1 VIMRTRKRTSN
12 QVVEIL
18 VVEDSPTQAEELKFL
33 LEQQNY
39 SVTVATNGREALK
52 VMHERK
58 PTLVITDIVMPKMDG
73 YALCSAIKSDQALK
87 EIPVVIVTSLSS
99 IRDIAKSLE
108 CGADNFIRKPYD
120 PKTLIARI
128 DYILLN
134 IELRKHKKVRIGME
148 VILHGKKHFIN
159 SEREQIIDLLI
170 STYEEAVHMNEELQ
184 ERQKEIARSH
194 QTLGGLYRIAGE
206 LNRVSTEADVCDRAL
221 QGAMEMPNFQ
231 AGWIFLQDEHSGFRH
246 AAGCNLPATMSAP
259 GAMETDCRCRRMLLA
274 GDIPSST
281 NIMECERLQNG
292 AGNGSG
298 LRFHASTPL
307 MIDNR
312 CLGIMNLAGTE
323 GGSFADEDIKI
334 LDAVGSQLAVALER
348 ARLYQH
354 LEALVAQRTVALQA
368 ELVERKRAEAGL
380 RESESLKGAILESA
394 LDCLMTID
402 HEGKIVEFTPAA
414 EVTFGFTRQAALGKS
429 MAELIIPPGL
439 RDAHHRGFAHYLAT
453 GEGPALGKRL
463 ELTAI
468 RADGTEFPIELA
480 ITAIKSRS
488 TPLFTSCIRDITERK
503 SEQEKIKRLTRIHE
517 VLSGINSAIV
527 RIRDRGELF
536 RAACDVAVTKGVFA
550 MAWIGEIDPNT
561 LDGKV
566 VAWSGGEKAYVEQIR
581 LTAHAGRPD
590 SDQPACRALRGLKP
604 VICNDVSTDPTV
616 APLRA
621 ELLAQ
626 GYHSIVAF
634 PLLVE
639 QRALAV
645 LALFAREVDF
655 FDREEMNLLTELAE
669 DIAFGLEYIAKEKQL
684 DYLAHFDPLTGLPN
698 RMLFYDSLKSALA
711 QAEKRHWI
719 VAVLFLDI
727 DRFKNINDTLGHAL
741 GDELLRQVGNRLLT
755 CLRIRDTVGRLGG
768 DEFTLILVIPDGPQG
783 AVVVANKIREALRQ
797 PFDLEGHEVITVT
810 ASIGI
815 TVYPTDSSDPD
826 TLIKYADT
834 AMYQAKEAGRD
845 TYRFYTAEM
854 NARVQ
859 EKLDLENAMRK
870 ALDNGEFV
878 LYYQPK
884 MEINTGRW
892 TGVEALI
899 RWNRPG
905 HGLVQPADFIPI
917 LEETG
922 LIVPVGAWV
931 IDTACKQIAEWQR
944 SGTGSICVAVNLSG
958 KQFLSSFDSD
968 AARAAR
974 DGSVDPVLLE
984 LEVAAARAIRA
995 SRIDPKLLELELT
1008 ESTLMSHAE
1017 GTIAVLRRLKT
1028 LGIRISIDD
1037 FGTGYSSLAY
1047 LKRFPIDTLKID
1059 LAFIRDVTTNADDA
1073 AITVAIISMAHSL
1086 KLKVIAEGVE
1096 TKEQL
1101 EFLRSHDCDEIQ
1113 GYYLSRP
1120 LPAIELARL
1129 YQETHAS
1136 SAGTPGISS

>member
-1 VIMRTRKRTSN
+1 MKMRKKSN
-12 QVVEIL
+12 SVEIL
-18 VVEDSPTQAEELKFL
+18 VVEDSPTQAEELQFL
-33 LEQQNY
+33 LEQQHY
-39 SVTVATNGREALK
+39 LITVAANGREALEVLRK
-52 VMHERK
+52 HK

-87 EIPVVIVTSLSS
+87 EIPVVIVTSLSG
-99 IRDIAKSLE
+99 IQDIAKSLE

-120 PKTLIARI
+120 PKTLLARI

-134 IELRKHKKVRIGME
+134 IELRKHKKVTVGME
-148 VILHGKKHFIN
+148 VVLHGKRHFIN

-184 ERQKEIARSH
+184 AQQKEIARSN
-194 QTLGGLYRIAGE
+194 QTLAGLYRIAEE
-206 LNRVSTEADVCDRAL
+206 LNRVSTEADVCEKAL
-221 QGAMEMPNFQ
+221 QGAIELPNFR
-231 AGWIFLQDEHSGFRH
+231 AGWIYLRDEQLGFRTV
-246 AAGCNLPATMSAP
+246 AAGNLPATLSAP
-259 GAMETDCRCRRMLLA
+259 GAMESDCRCRRMLLA
-274 GDIPSST
+274 GDIPGST
-281 NIMECERLQNG
+281 NILECEKLQNG
-292 AGNGSG
+292 RKNGGG

-312 CLGIMNLAGTE
+312 CLGIMNLVGTE
-323 GGSFADEDIKI
+323 GGSFAEEDIKI
-334 LDAVGSQLAVALER
+334 LDAVGSQIAVALER

-354 LEALVAQRTVALQA
+354 LETLVAQRTAALQA
-368 ELVERKRAEAGL
+368 EIVERKRAEVGL

-394 LDCLMTID
+394 LDCLITID
-402 HEGKIVEFTPAA
+402 HGGKIVEFNPAA
-414 EVTFGFTRQAALGKS
+414 EVTFGCTREEALGKS
-429 MAELIIPPGL
+429 MAELIIPPSL
-439 RDAHHRGFAHYLAT
+439 RAAHHRGFAHYLAT
-453 GEGPALGKRL
+453 GEGSVLGKRL

-480 ITAIKSRS
+480 ITPTRSRP
-488 TPLFTSCIRDITERK
+488 TLLFTGCIRDITERK

-527 RIRDRGELF
+527 RIRDRDELF

-550 MAWIGEIDPNT
+550 MAWIGVIDPDT

-566 VAWSGGEKAYVEQIR
+566 VAWSGGKKDYVDQLR
-581 LTAHAGRPD
+581 LTGHAGTPD
-590 SDQPACRALRGLKP
+590 SDQPACRAAREMKP

-621 ELLAQ
+621 DLLAR
-626 GYHSIVAF
+626 GHHSIAAF

-639 QRALAV
+639 QRAVAV
-645 LALFAREVDF
+645 LALFAGEVDF
-655 FDREEMNLLTELAE
+655 FDREEINLLTELAG
-669 DIAFGLEYIAKEKQL
+669 DIAFGLEYIAKEKKL
-684 DYLAHFDPLTGLPN
+684 DYLAHYDPLTGLPN
-698 RMLFYDSLKSALA
+698 RMLFYESLKSALA
-711 QAEKRHWI
+711 QAEKHRWI
-719 VAVLFLDI
+719 VSVLFVDI
-727 DRFKNINDTLGHAL
+727 DRFKNINDSLGHAI

-768 DEFTLILVIPDGPQG
+768 DEFALILVTPDGAQG
-783 AVVVANKIREALRQ
+783 AGTVANKIREAMRQ
-797 PFDLEGHEVITVT
+797 PFVLEGREMTATV
-810 ASIGI
+810 SIGI

-834 AMYQAKEAGRD
+834 AMYRAKEAGRD

-854 NARVQ
+854 NARAL
-859 EKLDLENAMRK
+859 EKLDLENALRK
-870 ALDNGEFV
+870 ALDQGEFV
-878 LYYQPK
+878 LHYQPK
-884 MEINTGRW
+884 MEIKTGQW

-905 HGLVQPADFIPI
+905 HGLVPPADFIPL

-931 IDTACKQIAEWQR
+931 IDTACRQIAEWQR
-944 SGTGSICVAVNLSG
+944 TAIGSICVAVNLSG
-958 KQFLSSFDSD
+958 KQFLHRGFDSEV
-968 AARAAR
+968 ARAAR
-974 DGSVDPVLLE
+974 DNSIDPVLLE
-984 LEVAAARAIRA
+984 LELEAARAIRA
-995 SRIDPKLLELELT
+995 NRIDPKLLELELT
-1008 ESTLMSHAE
+1008 ESTLMTHAE
-1017 GTIAVLRRLKT
+1017 GTIAVLRRLKA

-1059 LAFIRDVTTNADDA
+1059 LAFIRDVTTDADDA

-1101 EFLRSHDCDEIQ
+1101 EFLRTHGCDEIQ

-1129 YQETHAS
+1129 HQETHAS
-1136 SAGTPGISS
+1136 SAGIPGITS